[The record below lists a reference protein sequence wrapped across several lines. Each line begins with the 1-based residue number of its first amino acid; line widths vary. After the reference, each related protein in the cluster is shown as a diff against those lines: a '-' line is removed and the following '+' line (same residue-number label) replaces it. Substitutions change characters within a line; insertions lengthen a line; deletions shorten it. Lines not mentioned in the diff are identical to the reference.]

1 MLAALAP
8 FASFA
13 LFAAFAWGAV
23 TTAGPAQQAAPG
35 DGRADGLLCTFDSRV
50 DSSKD
55 ARLTDRVALEVGAD
69 ETPSDLLPAG
79 PFHATWRGVLE
90 LDLRSKLRFSARGT
104 GRAKLSI
111 GGQAVL
117 DGELNDS
124 AGLASEDAR
133 YPQGANELLFE
144 YDAPA
149 SGAAT
154 VRLLWSG
161 RDFDWEPIPPAVLH
175 HDRSLEPAELLAR
188 RRGRELV
195 AERRCLRCHALE
207 KTAAD
212 AIARRGMVEL
222 TAAAPD
228 LSDAGSRLN
237 RDWIA
242 HWIVAPR
249 ELRPTA
255 RMPRL
260 LGAGDLDHHLAAGDA
275 RALDLAAFLSSRRW
289 TGSAPPDRERAAVD
303 PSQSEAGGRLFA
315 QLGCI
320 GCHLR
325 PDRDPDPRGE
335 PDGRAPRIPL
345 RRVAW
350 KWQPAALVRF
360 LKSPTTD
367 DPWIRMPDLHLEE
380 TEATA
385 LAAFLL
391 TRSAANPAPPTPA
404 GGDAKRGEELYAELE
419 CRRCHEPE
427 AARAA
432 LPASAAPAWPAVSKS
447 DWRARGCVAE
457 PAKRAVTCPDLEL
470 DEGDRAALQ
479 SLGAQGLASLERRN
493 AADFALREVRELQC
507 NACHTIGV
515 SRDRWQGLV
524 AETLDLLAGVAPPV
538 LEQARPA
545 LTFIGEKLHTD
556 WMARLIAGEIPE
568 RTRPWLLARMPAFQA
583 RAQLLARGLAERDGF
598 AASASQPEAGDPALR
613 EIGRKLLFEGGFSCV
628 SCHDVGVKKALSR
641 FEFGT
646 PDLALE
652 HARIRP
658 DYFRRWMMNPL
669 RVEPSSKMPRY
680 VDDEGRSPF
689 REFLDGDIHRQF
701 EAIRLFLAG
710 SLDEH
715 H

>member
-1 MLAALAP
+1 MRATLALLA
-8 FASFA
+8 SG
-13 LFAAFAWGAV
+13 AFAPASQAQEAARGAV
-23 TTAGPAQQAAPG
+23 
-35 DGRADGLLCTFDSRV
+35 RADGLLCSFESRV
-50 DSSKD
+50 DGSKD
-55 ARLTDRVALEVGAD
+55 ARLTDRVALEVGDD
-69 ETPSDLLPAG
+69 EVPSDLLPAG

-90 LDLRSKLRFSARGT
+90 LDLRSKLRFCARGT

-111 GGQAVL
+111 GGQVVF
-117 DGELNDS
+117 DGELR
-124 AGLASEDAR
+124 AAAELASADAR
-133 YPQGANELLFE
+133 HPQGANELDFE

-149 SGAAT
+149 KGAAT

-161 RDFDWEPIPPAVLH
+161 RDFDWEPIPPAVLR

-188 RRGRELV
+188 RRGREVV
-195 AERRCLRCHALE
+195 AERRCLRCHAME
-207 KTAAD
+207 KAAAD
-212 AIARRGMVEL
+212 AIARVGMLEL

-249 ELRPTA
+249 SLRPTA

-260 LGAGDLDHHLAAGDA
+260 LGEGDLEKHLAAGDA
-275 RALDLAAFLSSRRW
+275 RALDLAAYLSSRHRQE
-289 TGSAPPDRERAAVD
+289 GAPPSVAVD
-303 PSQSEAGGRLFA
+303 PAQAEAGGRLFA

-320 GCHLR
+320 GCHVR
-325 PDRDPDPRGE
+325 PDREAEPGGE

-360 LKSPTTD
+360 LKKPTAD
-367 DPWIRMPDLHLEE
+367 DPWIRMPDLHLEDA
-380 TEATA
+380 EATA
-385 LAAFLL
+385 LASFLL
-391 TRSAANPAPPTPA
+391 TRSPANPANSAPPTPA
-404 GGDAKRGEELYAELE
+404 GGDARRGEELYAQLE

-432 LPASAAPAWPAVSKS
+432 LPSSAAPNWAAASKA
-447 DWRARGCVAE
+447 DWSARGCAAE
-457 PAKRAVTCPDLEL
+457 PAKRAAACPDLEL
-470 DEGDRAALQ
+470 DEGDRAALR
-479 SLGAQGLASLERRN
+479 SLGTPGLASLERRN

-524 AETLDLLAGVAPPV
+524 AETQDLLAGVEPPT

-568 RTRPWLLARMPAFQA
+568 RTRPWLLARMPAFPA

-598 AASASQPEAGDPALR
+598 AASAAQPEAGDAALR

-628 SCHDVGVKKALSR
+628 SCHDVGPKKALSR

-658 DYFRRWMMNPL
+658 DYFRRWLMNPL

-689 REFLDGDIHRQF
+689 REFLDGDIRRQF

-710 SLDEH
+710 PLGEQR
-715 H
+715 